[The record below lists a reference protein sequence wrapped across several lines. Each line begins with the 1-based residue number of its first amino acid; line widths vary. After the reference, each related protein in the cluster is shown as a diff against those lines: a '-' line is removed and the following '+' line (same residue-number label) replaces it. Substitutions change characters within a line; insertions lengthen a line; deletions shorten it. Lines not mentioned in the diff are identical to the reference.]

1 MNQSPS
7 PQTDAG
13 LGRAILIADDDPRL
27 RALLIW
33 TLEIGQYR
41 VLAAVDGLDAL
52 QQARAHHPD
61 LFVLDVGMPGMNGI
75 DVCRQLRED
84 QVIAPILILTGF
96 GSEEDKVAGLE
107 AGADDYQTKPFG
119 TKELLARVNALL
131 RRTNVYT
138 GDTSGDAFVTGDLRV
153 DFDQHLAYKAG
164 RPRDG
169 TPTEFNIPAVPARS
183 PGEVQASRAR
193 LQKGWGPAYRDEVHL
208 LRVNVARLRRK
219 IEDVASDPRFVL
231 THSRVGYSLAT
242 DVPTGVV

>member
-1 MNQSPS
+1 MCMSQWP
-7 PQTDAG
+7 
-13 LGRAILIADDDPRL
+13 RAQAEGGVGYTVVIADDDRRL

-33 TLEIGQYR
+33 TLEMGQYR

-52 QQARAHHPD
+52 AQAREHQPD

-75 DVCRQLRED
+75 DVCRQLRSE
-84 QVIAPILILTGF
+84 QVIAPILMLTGF

-131 RRTNVYT
+131 RRSNVYA
-138 GDTSGDAFVTGDLRV
+138 GDGSADAFVTGPLRV

-164 RPRDG
+164 RPLEL
-169 TPTEFNIPAVPARS
+169 TPTEFNILAFLARS
-183 PGEVQASRAR
+183 PGEVQQSRAI
-193 LQKGWGPAYRDEVHL
+193 LQKVWGPAYRDEVHL

-219 IEDVASDPRFVL
+219 IEEVASDPHFVL
-231 THSRVGYSLAT
+231 THSRRGHSLAKC
-242 DVPTGVV
+242 